1 MTAPLFDKRAIG
13 LSRRTGGR
21 QYPQNS
27 KLLIRIKNLFF
38 QIFWRSVRGS
48 LQNRPFLK
56 QRSRGIV
63 YYSSTVI
70 RQKREPQ
77 KGCSKK
83 TKHVKFSEK
92 TNMSYPQGVRNVLF
106 FGEFGGVLCFLETP
120 VLRFALLLYYRRV
133 FTENFLLLS
142 RKISSF
148 YG

>member
-1 MTAPLFDKRAIG
+1 M
-13 LSRRTGGR
+13 
-21 QYPQNS
+21 
-27 KLLIRIKNLFF
+27 
-38 QIFWRSVRGS
+38 
-48 LQNRPFLK
+48 
-56 QRSRGIV
+56 

-120 VLRFALLLYYRRV
+120 VLRLALLLYYRRV

-148 YG
+148 YGNVPPYSLKTCYKFDTIRIISLTIFEISSTTTHRNTLKTAIIEVFQVFLLQIP